1 MKEQKLIITISIGI
15 GMLSLLIATVFELQ
29 IDKFV
34 FSGQT
39 ILSGHRAFVID
50 ILLGVFTGALLTVGV
65 SVASFLVKMRSS
77 LFDFWADTEMFS
89 EKAILFASKYF
100 PYGANIKTV
109 ISAIERSQTLLDD
122 SYSLRSD
129 YSNIIKLHRD
139 IVFFKKD
146 SEIKSLIDEII
157 NYVGKV
163 NEDVASLCYLQV
175 NSDLTFQQK
184 NKLATVFEPD
194 DCSLQMLI
202 KKCRKLQSRLG
213 VHFKSPD
220 FLDINN
226 S

>member
-1 MKEQKLIITISIGI
+1 MQRKYADPPPQFAYIGRWC
-15 GMLSLLIATVFELQ
+15 GFFMSL
-29 IDKFV
+29 
-34 FSGQT
+34 
-39 ILSGHRAFVID
+39 R
-50 ILLGVFTGALLTVGV
+50 GVA
-65 SVASFLVKMRSS
+65 
-77 LFDFWADTEMFS
+77 
-89 EKAILFASKYF
+89 
-100 PYGANIKTV
+100 
-109 ISAIERSQTLLDD
+109 LDD

-157 NYVGKV
+157 NYAGKV
-163 NEDVASLCYLQV
+163 NEDVSSLCYLQV

-184 NKLATVFEPD
+184 SKLATVFEPD

-220 FLDINN
+220 FLDISN